1 MEYEPFYVFLI
12 HLLDSQMDPS
22 SVVICMHVV
31 SVALVRLMLRV
42 VIHHLH
48 CLSIISL
55 FWLCH
60 FPNTVKY
67 EVLESIT
74 FSLLM
79 LVCGVF
85 CEQYETVQGIHV

>member
-1 MEYEPFYVFLI
+1 
-12 HLLDSQMDPS
+12 MDPS
-22 SVVICMHVV
+22 SVVICMQVV
-31 SVALVRLMLRV
+31 SVVLVRLMLRV
-42 VIHHLH
+42 VIHR
-48 CLSIISL
+48 LSVFSI

-74 FSLLM
+74 FSLLI